1 MTVET
6 ETGTQPTTTRLREQ
20 VGTVR
25 EDIKTLGGIAKEA
38 AHEKYDEAKVA
49 ARDAY
54 RHGRERVD
62 TELDRF
68 ARRVQEN
75 PLQSVAIATGIGLL
89 LGALLSRRH

>member
-1 MTVET
+1 MTTELET
-6 ETGTQPTTTRLREQ
+6 PTQPTTDRLRDQ

-25 EDIKTLGGIAKEA
+25 DDLKTLGGLAKDAAQEKLGEA
-38 AHEKYDEAKVA
+38 RTA

-54 RHGRERVD
+54 HHGRERVD

-75 PLQSVAIATGIGLL
+75 PLQSIAIAAGIGVL